1 MVKKTTVQN
10 EDRFNKF
17 ITKFILELSIWSMAL
32 YIVPFMWTVIRT

>member
-17 ITKFILELSIWSMAL
+17 ATKFILELSIWFMGL
-32 YIVPFMWTVIRT
+32 YIVPFMWIVIRT